1 MPPLKNRVGQIYG
14 RLTVIAQAE
23 SHNKQTCWLCRC
35 ICGIEVVRS
44 GHDLHRGASLSC
56 GCLHRETAAALR
68 FKDLTGQVFGRLT
81 VISRAPNH
89 QKKVRWNCQCECG
102 ATVIASTHLLQR
114 GEKRS
119 CGCLARDVLPQIN
132 FKHGEAPS
140 RKHPAATK
148 EYRAWRS
155 MISRCYDEKNN
166 SHPNYGGRGI
176 QVCDRWRN
184 DYLAFLADMRRAPEG
199 FSLDRIDPDGDYT
212 PENCRWASYN
222 TQSRNRRVFIL
233 QTCAYSDCASTDWK
247 FCPYCGRP
255 LTERR

>member
-102 ATVIASTHLLQR
+102 SLQAHICFKEVKNEVVAVWRETFYPRSISNTAKRRLESIRRLLKNIAL
-114 GEKRS
+114 
-119 CGCLARDVLPQIN
+119 
-132 FKHGEAPS
+132 GEA
-140 RKHPAATK
+140 
-148 EYRAWRS
+148 
-155 MISRCYDEKNN
+155 
-166 SHPNYGGRGI
+166 
-176 QVCDRWRN
+176 
-184 DYLAFLADMRRAPEG
+184 
-199 FSLDRIDPDGDYT
+199 
-212 PENCRWASYN
+212 
-222 TQSRNRRVFIL
+222 
-233 QTCAYSDCASTDWK
+233 
-247 FCPYCGRP
+247 
-255 LTERR
+255 